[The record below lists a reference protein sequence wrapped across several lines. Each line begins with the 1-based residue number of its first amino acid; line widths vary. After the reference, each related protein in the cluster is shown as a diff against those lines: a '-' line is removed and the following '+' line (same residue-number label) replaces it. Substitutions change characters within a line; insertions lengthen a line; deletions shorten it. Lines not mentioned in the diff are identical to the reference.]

1 MTGTSTLEVKSLEI
15 QSMTFSDRGCKSQ
28 VYDGSVLSTESG
40 LIVASMQYRLGALGF
55 LYLGTEEAPG
65 NMGLYDQELQTNI
78 EAIYINSVKRI
89 SKCFKFLSKDISHTN
104 SMTMLSLRY

>member
-1 MTGTSTLEVKSLEI
+1 M
-15 QSMTFSDRGCKSQ
+15 
-28 VYDGSVLSTESG
+28 YDGSVLSTESG

-78 EAIYINSVKRI
+78 EAK
-89 SKCFKFLSKDISHTN
+89 
-104 SMTMLSLRY
+104 